1 MATLNSTIING
12 FLRVVDKVK
21 AKSLEVEDNA
31 VVENLNADLLDGQQG
46 SYYATSQGL
55 TDLTTQVNTN
65 TGNILT
71 NMQGIATNKE
81 AIATNKGNITN
92 LTTRVTT
99 AEGNITTNANSIKSL
114 QTKTDTTNTNVTNL
128 TARVKTNEDNI
139 AALVTKTNTTN
150 TNVSNLSS
158 QVSTNATNIQKNAND
173 ISALKTKTDTTNAN
187 VANNTSRIDSIL
199 AGTAEIP
206 SVANAE
212 EAENANK
219 LGGQL
224 PAYYAAKTDLD
235 NYLPLTGGIVTGTDR
250 TTVVLGKTTSTS
262 LGVYGLKGVNST
274 GNAEAPLYLNQG
286 NSQNVYINNT
296 SNLVY
301 HSGNIPSAS
310 TSTKGIVQLN
320 NTYTSTSTTLAPTA
334 AALKSAYDTVNG
346 ALTTHKNDT
355 NIHLTDADRIILTK
369 ANKFKGYYETETA
382 LNSAHPTSEA
392 GDYAIV
398 NSTDTMWIWDADKEG
413 GAGWKD
419 GAGLGS
425 VISVNN
431 MTGEV
436 ILTKSNIGLGN
447 VDNTSDANK
456 PVSTAQQ
463 NALNL
468 KVNKAGDTMTGHLYL
483 NGVKTTSIDSTAKII
498 FGNSTNTYGV
508 ITTNTSKEMVF
519 STSTSDNLIAV
530 AFSGKKNSFMPAV
543 QNTTADLG
551 STGDSSSQK
560 WRNLYLS
567 AAASIGTSVTAG
579 TYVQA
584 GSYVKSTTYTESTTY
599 LKTGSG
605 VVNFKDK
612 VNVQYNSTDE
622 CIEFIFS

>member
-1 MATLNSTIING
+1 MATLNSTIVNG

-92 LTTRVTT
+92 LTIRVTT

-158 QVSTNATNIQKNAND
+158 QVSTNAKNIQTNAND
-173 ISALKTKTDTTNAN
+173 IAALKTKTDTTNTN

-212 EAENANK
+212 EAENAKK

-224 PAYYAAKTDLD
+224 PAYYATAASLN
-235 NYLPLTGGIVTGTDR
+235 NYLPLVGGTVTGTSSI
-250 TTVVLGKTTSTS
+250 TKILGKSTSTS
-262 LGVYGLKGVNST
+262 LGVYGLKGLTSD
-274 GNAEAPLYLNQG
+274 GSADAPLYLNQG

-310 TSTKGIVQLN
+310 TSVKGIVKLN
-320 NTYTSTSTTLAPTA
+320 NTRTSTSTTEAATA

-468 KVNKAGDTMTGHLYL
+468 KVNKAGDTMTGDLTL
-483 NGVKTTSIDSTAKII
+483 KSKLIIQGTDSA
-498 FGNSTNTYGV
+498 NSSRY
-508 ITTNTSKEMVF
+508 I
-519 STSTSDNLIAV
+519 TSDNPNNIIFATGGTMRVL
-530 AFSGKKNSFMPAV
+530 V
-543 QNTTADLG
+543 QDNIFRPTTYVRGQVDLG
-551 STGDSSSQK
+551 TNTERWKD
-560 WRNLYLS
+560 LYL
-567 AAASIGTSVTAG
+567 AGAASIGTSVTAG

>member
-71 NMQGIATNKE
+71 NMQNIQKNTESIG
-81 AIATNKGNITN
+81 TNKGNITN

-128 TARVKTNEDNI
+128 TARVKTNEDDI
-139 AALVTKTNTTN
+139 AALKTKTDTTN

-158 QVSTNATNIQKNAND
+158 QVSTNATNIKKNQDD
-173 ISALKTKTDTTNAN
+173 IAALKTKTDTTNTN

-206 SVANAE
+206 SVANADQ
-212 EAENANK
+212 AENANK

-224 PAYYAAKTDLD
+224 PAYYATAASLN
-235 NYLPLTGGIVTGTDR
+235 NYLPLVGGTVTGSSSITKI
-250 TTVVLGKTTSTS
+250 LGKSTSTS
-262 LGVYGLKGVNST
+262 LGVYGLKGVTSD
-274 GNAEAPLYLNQG
+274 GSADAPLYLNQG

-301 HSGNIPSAS
+301 HSGNIPKAS
-310 TSTKGIVQLN
+310 TTVQGIVKLN
-320 NTYTSTSTTLAPTA
+320 NTRTSTSTSEAVTA
-334 AALKSAYDTVNG
+334 NALKSAYDTVNG

-382 LNSAHPTSEA
+382 LNNAHPTGEA

-419 GAGLGS
+419 GAGKGS

-436 ILTKSNIGLGN
+436 VLTKSNIGLGN

-463 NALNL
+463 NALDK

-483 NGVKTTSIDSTAKII
+483 NGVQTTSLDTTAKII

-551 STGDSSSQK
+551 STGDSASQK

-567 AAASIGTSVTAG
+567 AAASVGTSVTAG

-584 GSYVKSTTYTESTTY
+584 GSYVKSTTYTEATTY

-605 VVNFKDK
+605 VVNFNDK

>member
-1 MATLNSTIING
+1 MATLNSTIVNG
-12 FLRVVDKVK
+12 FLRVIDKVK
-21 AKSLEVEDNA
+21 AKSLEVEDSTL
-31 VVENLNADLLDGQQG
+31 VENLNADLLDGQQG

-71 NMQGIATNKE
+71 NMQNIQKNKE
-81 AIATNKGNITN
+81 SIATNKGNIDN
-92 LTTRVTT
+92 LTTKITT

-158 QVSTNATNIQKNAND
+158 QVSTNATNIQTNTSD
-173 ISALKTKTDTTNAN
+173 ISALKTKTDTTNTN

-212 EAENANK
+212 EAENAKK

-224 PAYYAAKTDLD
+224 PAYYATAASLN
-235 NYLPLTGGIVTGTDR
+235 NYLPLVGGTVTGASSITKI
-250 TTVVLGKTTSTS
+250 LGKSTSTS
-262 LGVYGLKGVNST
+262 LGVYGLKGLTSD
-274 GNAEAPLYLNQG
+274 GSADAPLYLNQG

-310 TSTKGIVQLN
+310 TSVKGIVKLN
-320 NTYTSTSTTLAPTA
+320 DTRTSTSTTEAATA

-382 LNSAHPTSEA
+382 LKNAHPTGEA

-419 GAGLGS
+419 GAGKGS

-468 KVNKAGDTMTGHLYL
+468 KVNKAGDTMTGVLKITNNTAAGSSATGALVVTGGIYTSSNIVTQNALYIAHGTPANAKIFL
-483 NGVKTTSIDSTAKII
+483 NAKEAINGVDGWLRINDGKAFASGVY
-498 FGNSTNTYGV
+498 FGNGIIRTDGNFQVGNNGQSLN
-508 ITTNTSKEMVF
+508 I
-519 STSTSDNLIAV
+519 TSDGV
-530 AFSGKKNSFMPAV
+530 V
-543 QNTTADLG
+543 T
-551 STGDSSSQK
+551 
-560 WRNLYLS
+560 S
-567 AAASIGTSVTAG
+567 AKSITAG
-579 TYVQA
+579 TD
-584 GSYVKSTTYTESTTY
+584 
-599 LKTGSG
+599 LKTKSG
-605 VVNFKDK
+605 IVNYNDK
-612 VNVQYNSTDE
+612 AQVKYNATDE

>member
-158 QVSTNATNIQKNAND
+158 QVSTNATNIQTNAND
-173 ISALKTKTDTTNAN
+173 ISALKTKTDTTNTN

-212 EAENANK
+212 EAENAKK

-224 PAYYAAKTDLD
+224 PAYYAKAASLN
-235 NYLPLTGGIVTGTDR
+235 NYLPLVGGTVTGASSITKI
-250 TTVVLGKTTSTS
+250 LGKSTSTS
-262 LGVYGLKGVNST
+262 LGVYGLKGLTSD
-274 GNAEAPLYLNQG
+274 GSADAPLYLNQG

-310 TSTKGIVQLN
+310 TSVKGIVKLN
-320 NTYTSTSTTLAPTA
+320 NTRTSTSTAEAATA

-382 LNSAHPTSEA
+382 LNSAHPIGEA

-398 NSTDTMWIWDADKEG
+398 NATDTLWIWDADKEG

-419 GAGLGS
+419 GAGKGS

-468 KVNKAGDTMTGHLYL
+468 KVNKAGDTMTGVLKITNNTAAGSSATGALVVTGGIYTSSNIVTQNALYIAHGTPA
-483 NGVKTTSIDSTAKII
+483 NAKIFLNAKEAI
-498 FGNSTNTYGV
+498 EGTDGWLRINDNKAFTSGVYFGNGITRTDGNFQVGNNGQSLNVTPDGV
-508 ITTNTSKEMVF
+508 VTSAK
-519 STSTSDNLIAV
+519 
-530 AFSGKKNSFMPAV
+530 
-543 QNTTADLG
+543 
-551 STGDSSSQK
+551 
-560 WRNLYLS
+560 
-567 AAASIGTSVTAG
+567 SITAG
-579 TYVQA
+579 TD
-584 GSYVKSTTYTESTTY
+584 
-599 LKTGSG
+599 LKTKSG
-605 VVNFKDK
+605 IVNYNDK
-612 VNVQYNSTDE
+612 AQVKYNATDE
-622 CIEFIFS
+622 CIEFIFN

>member
-1 MATLNSTIING
+1 MATLNSTIVNG
-12 FLRVVDKVK
+12 FLRVIDKVK
-21 AKSLEVEDNA
+21 AKSLEVEDSTL
-31 VVENLNADLLDGQQG
+31 VENLNADLLDGQQG

-71 NMQGIATNKE
+71 NMQNIQKNKE
-81 AIATNKGNITN
+81 SIATNKGNIDN
-92 LTTRVTT
+92 LTTKITT

-158 QVSTNATNIQKNAND
+158 QVSTNAKNIQTNAND
-173 ISALKTKTDTTNAN
+173 IAALKTKTDTTNTN

-212 EAENANK
+212 EAENAKK

-224 PAYYAAKTDLD
+224 PAYYATAASLN
-235 NYLPLTGGIVTGTDR
+235 NYLPLVGGTVTGASSITKI
-250 TTVVLGKTTSTS
+250 LGKSTSTS
-262 LGVYGLKGVNST
+262 LGVYGLKGLTSD
-274 GNAEAPLYLNQG
+274 GSADAPLYLNQG

-310 TSTKGIVQLN
+310 TSVKGIVKLN
-320 NTYTSTSTTLAPTA
+320 NTRTSTSTAEAATA

-468 KVNKAGDTMTGHLYL
+468 KVNKAGDTMTGVLKITNNTAAGSSATGALVVTGGIYTSSNIVTQNALYIAHGTPANAKIFL
-483 NGVKTTSIDSTAKII
+483 NAKEAINGVDGWLRINDGKAFASGVYFGNGIIRTDGNFQVGNNGQFFNISTTGATTSA
-498 FGNSTNTYGV
+498 
-508 ITTNTSKEMVF
+508 
-519 STSTSDNLIAV
+519 
-530 AFSGKKNSFMPAV
+530 
-543 QNTTADLG
+543 QNI
-551 STGDSSSQK
+551 
-560 WRNLYLS
+560 N
-567 AAASIGTSVTAG
+567 AG
-579 TYVQA
+579 
-584 GSYVKSTTYTESTTY
+584 TY

>member
-1 MATLNSTIING
+1 MATLNSTIVNG

-71 NMQGIATNKE
+71 NMQNIQKNKE
-81 AIATNKGNITN
+81 SIATNKGNIDG

-158 QVSTNATNIQKNAND
+158 QVSTNATNIQTNAND
-173 ISALKTKTDTTNAN
+173 IAALKTKTDTTNTN

-310 TSTKGIVQLN
+310 TSVKGIVKLN
-320 NTYTSTSTTLAPTA
+320 NTRTSTSTTEAATA

-468 KVNKAGDTMTGHLYL
+468 KVNKAGDTMTGKLTLAAAGLYSSSG
-483 NGVKTTSIDSTAKII
+483 NGGYFNEYMNLYPQANVASTDTWNMYNTSSARIIGITWSTGSMTKTGTNYFTDITTITNTTDSTSSTTGALKTSGGLGVAKAINAGTSI
-498 FGNSTNTYGV
+498 
-508 ITTNTSKEMVF
+508 
-519 STSTSDNLIAV
+519 
-530 AFSGKKNSFMPAV
+530 
-543 QNTTADLG
+543 
-551 STGDSSSQK
+551 
-560 WRNLYLS
+560 
-567 AAASIGTSVTAG
+567 TAG
-579 TYVQA
+579 TD
-584 GSYVKSTTYTESTTY
+584 

>member
-1 MATLNSTIING
+1 MATLNSTIVNG
-12 FLRVVDKVK
+12 FLRVIDKVK

-71 NMQGIATNKE
+71 NMQNIQKNKE
-81 AIATNKGNITN
+81 SIATNKGNIDN
-92 LTTRVTT
+92 LTTKITT

-158 QVSTNATNIQKNAND
+158 QVSTNAKNIQTNAND
-173 ISALKTKTDTTNAN
+173 ISALKTKTDTTNTN

-212 EAENANK
+212 EAENAKK

-224 PAYYAAKTDLD
+224 PAYYAKATDL
-235 NYLPLTGGIVTGTDR
+235 NKYLPLSGGTVTGASSITKI
-250 TTVVLGKTTSTS
+250 LGKSTSTS
-262 LGVYGLKGVNST
+262 LGVYGLKGLTSD
-274 GNAEAPLYLNQG
+274 GSADAPLYLNQG
-286 NSQNVYINNT
+286 NNQNVYINNT

-310 TSTKGIVQLN
+310 TSVKGIVKLN
-320 NTYTSTSTTLAPTA
+320 NTRTSTSTTEAATA

-382 LNSAHPTSEA
+382 LNTAHPTGEA

-398 NSTDTMWIWDADKEG
+398 NATDTLWIWDADKEG

-419 GAGLGS
+419 GAGKGS

-463 NALNL
+463 NALNA
-468 KVNKAGDTMTGHLYL
+468 KVNKSGDTMTGDLTLKSKLIIQGTNTTNSSRYITSDSTDNIIFATGGTMRVLVQDNVFRPTTYVRGQVDLGTNTEKWKDLYL
-483 NGVKTTSIDSTAKII
+483 AG
-498 FGNSTNTYGV
+498 
-508 ITTNTSKEMVF
+508 
-519 STSTSDNLIAV
+519 
-530 AFSGKKNSFMPAV
+530 
-543 QNTTADLG
+543 
-551 STGDSSSQK
+551 
-560 WRNLYLS
+560 
-567 AAASIGTSVTAG
+567 AASVGTSVT
-579 TYVQA
+579 A

-612 VNVQYNSTDE
+612 VNIQYNSTDE

>member
-1 MATLNSTIING
+1 MATLNSTIVNG

-21 AKSLEVEDNA
+21 AKSLEVEDSTL
-31 VVENLNADLLDGQQG
+31 VENLNADLLDGQQG

-71 NMQGIATNKE
+71 NMQNIQKNKE
-81 AIATNKGNITN
+81 SIATNKGNITN

-158 QVSTNATNIQKNAND
+158 QVSTNATNIQTNAND
-173 ISALKTKTDTTNAN
+173 ISALKTKTDTTNTN

-212 EAENANK
+212 EAENAKK

-224 PAYYAAKTDLD
+224 PAYYAKATDL
-235 NYLPLTGGIVTGTDR
+235 NKYLPLSGGTVTGASSITKI
-250 TTVVLGKTTSTS
+250 LGKSTSTS
-262 LGVYGLKGVNST
+262 LGVYGLKGLTSD
-274 GNAEAPLYLNQG
+274 GSADAPLYLNQG

-310 TSTKGIVQLN
+310 TSVKGIVKLN
-320 NTYTSTSTTLAPTA
+320 NTRTSTSTTEAATA

-398 NSTDTMWIWDADKEG
+398 NSTDTIWIWDADKEG

-456 PVSTAQQ
+456 PISTAQQ

-468 KVNKAGDTMTGHLYL
+468 KVNKAGDTMTGALTLAAAGLYSSSS
-483 NGVKTTSIDSTAKII
+483 NGGYFDTYMNLYPKANVASTDSWNIFNTSSTSILKLVWSTGAMTKSGTNEFRGATTISDATDSTSSTTGALKTSGGLGVAKAINA
-498 FGNSTNTYGV
+498 GTS
-508 ITTNTSKEMVF
+508 IT
-519 STSTSDNLIAV
+519 A
-530 AFSGKKNSFMPAV
+530 
-543 QNTTADLG
+543 G
-551 STGDSSSQK
+551 S
-560 WRNLYLS
+560 
-567 AAASIGTSVTAG
+567 SVTA
-579 TYVQA
+579 TTTMTA
-584 GSYVKSTTYTESTTY
+584 GTY

>member
-99 AEGNITTNANSIKSL
+99 AEGNITKNANSIKSL

-158 QVSTNATNIQKNAND
+158 QVSTNATNIQTNAND
-173 ISALKTKTDTTNAN
+173 ISALKTKTDTTNTN

-212 EAENANK
+212 EAENAKK

-224 PAYYAAKTDLD
+224 PAYYATAASLN
-235 NYLPLTGGIVTGTDR
+235 NYLPLVGGTVTGASSITKI
-250 TTVVLGKTTSTS
+250 LGKSTSTS
-262 LGVYGLKGVNST
+262 LGVYGLKGLTSD
-274 GNAEAPLYLNQG
+274 GSADAPLYLNQG

-310 TSTKGIVQLN
+310 TSVKGIVKLN
-320 NTYTSTSTTLAPTA
+320 NTRTSTSTTEAATA

-382 LNSAHPTSEA
+382 LNNAHPTSEA

-468 KVNKAGDTMTGHLYL
+468 KVNKAGDTMTGVLKITNNTAAGSSATGALVVTGGIYTASNIVTQNALYIAHGTPA
-483 NGVKTTSIDSTAKII
+483 NAKIFLNAKEAI
-498 FGNSTNTYGV
+498 EGTDGWLRINDNKDFASGVYFGNGITRTDGNFQVGNNGQSLNVTPDGV
-508 ITTNTSKEMVF
+508 VTSAK
-519 STSTSDNLIAV
+519 
-530 AFSGKKNSFMPAV
+530 
-543 QNTTADLG
+543 
-551 STGDSSSQK
+551 
-560 WRNLYLS
+560 
-567 AAASIGTSVTAG
+567 SITAG
-579 TYVQA
+579 TD
-584 GSYVKSTTYTESTTY
+584 
-599 LKTGSG
+599 LKTKSG
-605 VVNFKDK
+605 IVNYNDK
-612 VNVQYNSTDE
+612 AQVKYNATDE
-622 CIEFIFS
+622 CIEFIFN

>member
-158 QVSTNATNIQKNAND
+158 QVSTNATNIQTNAND
-173 ISALKTKTDTTNAN
+173 ISALKTKTDTTNTN

-206 SVANAE
+206 SVANADQ
-212 EAENANK
+212 AENANK

-224 PAYYAAKTDLD
+224 PAYYAKATDL
-235 NYLPLTGGIVTGTDR
+235 NKYLPLSGGTVTGASSITKI
-250 TTVVLGKTTSTS
+250 LGKSTSTS
-262 LGVYGLKGVNST
+262 LGVYGLKGLTSD
-274 GNAEAPLYLNQG
+274 GSADAPLYLNQG

-310 TSTKGIVQLN
+310 TSVKGIVKLN
-320 NTYTSTSTTLAPTA
+320 NTRTSTSTTEAATA

-382 LNSAHPTSEA
+382 LNTAHPTGEA

-398 NSTDTMWIWDADKEG
+398 NATDTLWIWDADKEG

-483 NGVKTTSIDSTAKII
+483 NGVTKNTVDNTAKLI
-498 FGNSTNTYGV
+498 FGNA
-508 ITTNTSKEMVF
+508 TTQYMVF
-519 STSTSDNLIAV
+519 RVNTDKTLIISDSVTDNSSAIEYSPTNKYLSTYANGVL
-530 AFSGKKNSFMPAV
+530 
-543 QNTTADLG
+543 DLG
-551 STGDSSSQK
+551 NNNYR

-567 AAASIGTSVTAG
+567 AAASVGTSVTAG

-584 GSYVKSTTYTESTTY
+584 GSYVKSTTYTEATTY

-622 CIEFIFS
+622 CVEFIFS

>member
-1 MATLNSTIING
+1 MATLNSTIVNG

-71 NMQGIATNKE
+71 NMQNIQKNKE
-81 AIATNKGNITN
+81 SIATNKGNITN

-158 QVSTNATNIQKNAND
+158 QVSTNAKNIQTNAND
-173 ISALKTKTDTTNAN
+173 ISALKTKTDTTNTN

-206 SVANAE
+206 SVANADQ
-212 EAENANK
+212 AENAKK

-224 PAYYAAKTDLD
+224 PAYYATAASLN
-235 NYLPLTGGIVTGTDR
+235 NYLPLVGGTVTGASSITKI
-250 TTVVLGKTTSTS
+250 LGKSTSTS
-262 LGVYGLKGVNST
+262 LGVYGLKGLTSD
-274 GNAEAPLYLNQG
+274 GSADAPLYLNQG

-310 TSTKGIVQLN
+310 TSVKGIVKLN
-320 NTYTSTSTTLAPTA
+320 NTRTSTSTTEAATA

-382 LNSAHPTSEA
+382 LKNAHPTSEA

-419 GAGLGS
+419 GAGKGS

-436 ILTKSNIGLGN
+436 VLTKSNIGLGN

-468 KVNKAGDTMTGHLYL
+468 KVNKAGDTMTGDLTL
-483 NGVKTTSIDSTAKII
+483 KSKLII
-498 FGNSTNTYGV
+498 QGTDPANSSRY
-508 ITTNTSKEMVF
+508 I
-519 STSTSDNLIAV
+519 TSDNRNNIIFATGGTMRVL
-530 AFSGKKNSFMPAV
+530 V
-543 QNTTADLG
+543 QDNIFCPTTYVRGQVDLG
-551 STGDSSSQK
+551 TNTERWKD
-560 WRNLYLS
+560 LYL
-567 AAASIGTSVTAG
+567 AGAASVGTSVTAG

-605 VVNFKDK
+605 VVNFNDK
-612 VNVQYNSTDE
+612 ANIQYNSTDE

>member
-1 MATLNSTIING
+1 MATLNSTIVNG
-12 FLRVVDKVK
+12 FLRVIDKVK
-21 AKSLEVEDNA
+21 AKSLEVEDSTL
-31 VVENLNADLLDGQQG
+31 VENLNADLLDGKQG

-71 NMQGIATNKE
+71 NMQNIQKNKE
-81 AIATNKGNITN
+81 SIATNKGNIDN
-92 LTTRVTT
+92 LTTKITT

-158 QVSTNATNIQKNAND
+158 QVNTNATNIQTNAND
-173 ISALKTKTDTTNAN
+173 IAALKTKTDTTNTN

-206 SVANAE
+206 SVANADQ
-212 EAENANK
+212 AENAKK

-224 PAYYAAKTDLD
+224 PAYYATAASLN
-235 NYLPLTGGIVTGTDR
+235 NYLPLVGGTVTGASSITKI
-250 TTVVLGKTTSTS
+250 LGKSTSTS
-262 LGVYGLKGVNST
+262 LGVYGLKGLTSD
-274 GNAEAPLYLNQG
+274 GSADAPLYLNQG

-310 TSTKGIVQLN
+310 TSVKGIVKLN
-320 NTYTSTSTTLAPTA
+320 NTRTSTSTTEAATA

-382 LNSAHPTSEA
+382 LKNANPKGEA

-419 GAGLGS
+419 GAGKGS

-468 KVNKAGDTMTGHLYL
+468 KVNKAGDTMTGVLKITNNTAAGSSATGALVVTGGIYTSSNIVTQNALYIAHGTPANAKIFL
-483 NGVKTTSIDSTAKII
+483 NAKEAINGVDGWLRINNGKAFASGVYFGNGIIRTDGNFQVGNNGQFFNISTTGATTSA
-498 FGNSTNTYGV
+498 
-508 ITTNTSKEMVF
+508 
-519 STSTSDNLIAV
+519 
-530 AFSGKKNSFMPAV
+530 
-543 QNTTADLG
+543 QNI
-551 STGDSSSQK
+551 
-560 WRNLYLS
+560 N
-567 AAASIGTSVTAG
+567 AG
-579 TYVQA
+579 
-584 GSYVKSTTYTESTTY
+584 TY

-612 VNVQYNSTDE
+612 VNVQYNLTDE
-622 CIEFIFS
+622 CIEFIFN

>member
-158 QVSTNATNIQKNAND
+158 QVSTNATNIQTNAND
-173 ISALKTKTDTTNAN
+173 ISALKTKTDTTNTN

-212 EAENANK
+212 EAENAKK

-224 PAYYAAKTDLD
+224 PAYYAKAASLN
-235 NYLPLTGGIVTGTDR
+235 NYLPLVGGTVTGASSITKI
-250 TTVVLGKTTSTS
+250 LGKSTSTS
-262 LGVYGLKGVNST
+262 LGVYGLKGLTSD
-274 GNAEAPLYLNQG
+274 GSAEAPLYLNQG

-310 TSTKGIVQLN
+310 TSVKGIVKLN
-320 NTYTSTSTTLAPTA
+320 NTRTSTSTTEAATA

-468 KVNKAGDTMTGHLYL
+468 KVNKAGDTMTGDLTL
-483 NGVKTTSIDSTAKII
+483 KSKLIIQGTDSA
-498 FGNSTNTYGV
+498 NSSRY
-508 ITTNTSKEMVF
+508 I
-519 STSTSDNLIAV
+519 TSDNPNNIIFATGGTMRVL
-530 AFSGKKNSFMPAV
+530 V
-543 QNTTADLG
+543 QDNIFRPTTYVRGQVDLG
-551 STGDSSSQK
+551 TNTERWKD
-560 WRNLYLS
+560 LYL
-567 AAASIGTSVTAG
+567 AGAASIGTSVT
-579 TYVQA
+579 A
-584 GSYVKSTTYTESTTY
+584 GSYVKSTTYTEATTY

>member
-1 MATLNSTIING
+1 MATLNSTIVNG

-21 AKSLEVEDNA
+21 AKSLEVEDSTL
-31 VVENLNADLLDGQQG
+31 VENLNADLLDGKQG

-158 QVSTNATNIQKNAND
+158 QVSTNATNIQTNAND
-173 ISALKTKTDTTNAN
+173 ISALKTKTDTTNTN

-206 SVANAE
+206 SVANADQ
-212 EAENANK
+212 AENAKK

-224 PAYYAAKTDLD
+224 PAYYATAASLN
-235 NYLPLTGGIVTGTDR
+235 NYLPLVGGTVTGASSITKI
-250 TTVVLGKTTSTS
+250 LGKSTSTS
-262 LGVYGLKGVNST
+262 LGVYGLKGLTSD
-274 GNAEAPLYLNQG
+274 GSADAPLYLNQG

-310 TSTKGIVQLN
+310 TSVKGIVKLN
-320 NTYTSTSTTLAPTA
+320 DTRTSTSTTEAATA

-382 LNSAHPTSEA
+382 LKNANPKGEA

-419 GAGLGS
+419 GAGKGS

-436 ILTKSNIGLGN
+436 VLTKSNIGLGN

-468 KVNKAGDTMTGHLYL
+468 KVNKAGDTMTGAL
-483 NGVKTTSIDSTAKII
+483 NFANNTWNKFGDDVSIGDANQSGRLGLKGAN
-498 FGNSTNTYGV
+498 GNTGLFFYAYSGTV
-508 ITTNTSKEMVF
+508 HQSLTTNG
-519 STSTSDNLIAV
+519 
-530 AFSGKKNSFMPAV
+530 SGVMTATGSFKAE
-543 QNTTADLG
+543 AD
-551 STGDSSSQK
+551 
-560 WRNLYLS
+560 
-567 AAASIGTSVTAG
+567 II
-579 TYVQA
+579 
-584 GSYVKSTTYTESTTY
+584 
-599 LKTGSG
+599 TGSG
-605 VVNFKDK
+605 KVNFNDK
-612 VNVQYNSTDE
+612 AQVKYNATNE